1 MGDDTGIG
9 YIGKVPVHSSLYAS
23 DNREVLRITAEG
35 EVIWYGKPSDAA
47 DVLANM
53 ISNLIDS
60 GFSTGMRQRTYIR
73 ACRSI
78 LSRARDMTKEELI
91 AFLEESI
98 NNRISKSVLDALSAD
113 E

>member
-73 ACRSI
+73 ACRST
-78 LSRARDMTKEELI
+78 RDMTKEELI